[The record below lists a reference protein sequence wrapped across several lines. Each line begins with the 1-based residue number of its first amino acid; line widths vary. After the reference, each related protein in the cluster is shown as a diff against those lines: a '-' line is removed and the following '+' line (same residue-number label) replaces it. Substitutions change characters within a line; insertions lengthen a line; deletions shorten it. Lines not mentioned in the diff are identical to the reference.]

1 MLHWLIQ
8 ACCFYSS
15 SILSI
20 FICQRHVW
28 RVSHRSTVMVL
39 LLCLVTQS
47 SLTLCDPMNCSS
59 SVHRS
64 LQAEILEWVAMPS
77 SRGSSRPGIK
87 PRSPTLQ
94 ADSLPTEPAE
104 KPKNTGVGSL
114 LLLQWIFPTQE
125 LNRGLQHCRLILHQ
139 LSYQGSTFL
148 TWGHNNAIMPSKKLA
163 KSCICFY

>member
-20 FICQRHVW
+20 FICQQRVW
-28 RVSHRSTVMVL
+28 RVSYRSTVMVL

-77 SRGSSRPGIK
+77 SRVSSQ
-87 PRSPTLQ
+87 PRDQTQVSHILQ
-94 ADSLPTEPAE
+94 ADSSLSEPPG

-114 LLLQWIFPTQE
+114 LLLQVIFPTQE
-125 LNRGLQHCRLILHQ
+125 LNWGLLHCRQILYH
-139 LSYQGSTFL
+139 LNCQGSPYL
-148 TWGHNNAIMPSKKLA
+148 KCMELIKNRN
-163 KSCICFY
+163 